1 MHLELTFKGGLLER
15 YPEFCDVLRAA
26 AYGCGRPFK
35 HIAADLDMTASKL
48 SRMLA
53 DNPNDPINFPADR
66 VPDFIESTNDTRP
79 ALWLA
84 EKFLVDSETVQRQ
97 AVAQLAAIL
106 PQVEALLRAV
116 DR

>member
-1 MHLELTFKGGLLER
+1 MQLDLSFQAGLLEQFPTFR
-15 YPEFCDVLRAA
+15 DVLRAA

-66 VPDFIESTNDTRP
+66 LPDFIESTGDNRP
-79 ALWLA
+79 VIWMA
-84 EKFLVDSETVQRQ
+84 ERFLIDSETTQRQ
-97 AVAQLAAIL
+97 AVAQLASL
-106 PQVEALLRAV
+106 MPQVEALLKAV
-116 DR
+116 AR

>member
-1 MHLELTFKGGLLER
+1 VQLDLSFQAGLLEQFPAFR
-15 YPEFCDVLRAA
+15 DVLRAA

-66 VPDFIESTNDTRP
+66 LPDFIEATDDNRP
-79 ALWLA
+79 VLWMA
-84 EKFLVDSETVQRQ
+84 ERFLVDSETTQRQ
-97 AVAQLAAIL
+97 AVAQLASL
-106 PQVEALLRAV
+106 MPQVEALLKAV
-116 DR
+116 AR